1 MLGVRA
7 AMPNALSPLLAV
19 VILLVAACAASS
31 GPPAGST
38 SPSAVV
44 NPSPS
49 PTISGI
55 DHPTGA
61 TDVVLRMEE
70 SGGFV
75 RPEFLLTQ
83 GPIFTLY
90 GDGSVIFRDNR
101 ESAPEPIE
109 GVARALPYKTAR
121 LTEQQI
127 QTFLDQAI
135 NGGAL
140 GIARANYDP
149 GTVADVPATT
159 FTLNAGGL
167 AKTVSVVA
175 LGMEVKPGPDA
186 LTLTALAKLG
196 DRLRQFDQGGT
207 FQTDTYKAARYRGTL
222 WDSGFVSDAG
232 PTAWPWPHLTPSDFT
247 APENA
252 EALIFPRRTLTAD
265 EAAQL
270 GIPGFEGGLQQVSL
284 KGPDG
289 KVYSFALR
297 PLLPDESA

>member
-1 MLGVRA
+1 
-7 AMPNALSPLLAV
+7 MPNPHRLPLLVCLTLFLAG
-19 VILLVAACAASS
+19 CAAS
-31 GPPAGST
+31 GG
-38 SPSAVV
+38 
-44 NPSPS
+44 PSPS
-49 PTISGI
+49 PAASASAPPSVAPTITGI
-55 DHPTGA
+55 DHATGA

-70 SGGFV
+70 GGGFI

-90 GDGSVIFRDNR
+90 GDGTVIFRDTR
-101 ESAPEPIE
+101 ATPPESKD
-109 GVARALPYKTAR
+109 GFGHALPYRTAR

-127 QTFLDQAI
+127 QVFLDQAI
-135 NGGAL
+135 NGGGL

-149 GTVADVPATT
+149 GNIADVPATT
-159 FTLNAGGL
+159 FTLKAGGL

-175 LGMEVKPGPDA
+175 LGMDVRPGPDA
-186 LTLTALAKLG
+186 LTLTALAKLA

-207 FQTDTYKAARYRGTL
+207 FATDIYKPAKYRGTL
-222 WDSGFVSDAG
+222 WDSGFVPDTG
-232 PTAWPWPHLTPSDFT
+232 PRAWPWPNLSPADFT
-247 APENA
+247 APANA

-270 GIPGFEGGLQQVSL
+270 GIADFEGGLQQVSL

-297 PLLPDESA
+297 PLLPDEPA